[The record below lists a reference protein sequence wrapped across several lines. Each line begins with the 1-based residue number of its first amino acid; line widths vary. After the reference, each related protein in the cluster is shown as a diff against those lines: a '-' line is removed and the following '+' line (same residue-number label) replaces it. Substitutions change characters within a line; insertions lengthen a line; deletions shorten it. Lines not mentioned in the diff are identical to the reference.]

1 VAIMLIPLANLLEL
15 FNQYWNPFMPLGTM
29 IDKVTPHNNIIDG
42 CIISQKGVKEGVTIK
57 LSGGSIGR
65 AWQLPALG
73 VG

>member
-15 FNQYWNPFMPLGTM
+15 FNHYWNPFMPLGTL

-42 CIISQKGVKEGVTIK
+42 CIISQKGVKAGVTVK
-57 LSGGSIGR
+57 LSEGSIGR
-65 AWQLPALG
+65 ASQLRALE